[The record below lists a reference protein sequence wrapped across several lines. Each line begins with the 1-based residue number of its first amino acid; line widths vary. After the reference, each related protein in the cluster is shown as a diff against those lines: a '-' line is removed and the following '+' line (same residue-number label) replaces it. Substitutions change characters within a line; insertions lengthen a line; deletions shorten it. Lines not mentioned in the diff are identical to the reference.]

1 MTKVSVFS
9 VPRCRFAP
17 TRFIFFCFS
26 SLTPESLTPETFNS
40 SIRNPQSPHWLSS
53 QERSG
58 HLAKYCDLT
67 RAFGK
72 FTLLQIS
79 DIPAFLAFVL
89 FWHRFCKREINKQKQ
104 IAKF

>member
-1 MTKVSVFS
+1 MTKVSVFKFQFF
-9 VPRCRFAP
+9 RFN
-17 TRFIFFCFS
+17 

-40 SIRNPQSPHWLSS
+40 SIFNPHFPRWLSS

-72 FTLLQIS
+72 FILHQML
-79 DIPAFLAFVL
+79 DITAFLAFVL

-104 IAKF
+104 IAKFQIQGGVRK